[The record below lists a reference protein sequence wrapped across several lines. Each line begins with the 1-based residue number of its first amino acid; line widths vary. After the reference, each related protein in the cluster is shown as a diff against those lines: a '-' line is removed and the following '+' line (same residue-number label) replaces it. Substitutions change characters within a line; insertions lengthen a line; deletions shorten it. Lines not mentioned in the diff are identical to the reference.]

1 MGRIVHAWVAVEDE
15 VLISCYQNTCHSWQ
29 WANGFHRHLNTKL
42 LPLHLLITRKNIEPV
57 NLLPLFSFTYHFST
71 LTQVT
76 LDPSLLPFPTHLP
89 IATSRL
95 YLLVSST
102 QRRYTCSTLSMT
114 KPKNR
119 AKLRAISAGL
129 LVMSG
134 NIGLRM
140 QDLCF

>member
-15 VLISCYQNTCHSWQ
+15 VLILCYQNTCHSWQ
-29 WANGFHRHLNTKL
+29 WANGFHRHLNAKR
-42 LPLHLLITRKNIEPV
+42 LPLHLLIISKNIEPV
-57 NLLPLFSFTYHFST
+57 NLLPLFSFTYCFST

-76 LDPSLLPFPTHLP
+76 LDPSLLPFCTHLP
-89 IATSRL
+89 VARYRL

-102 QRRYTCSTLSMT
+102 QRRYTCNTLSMT
-114 KPKNR
+114 NPKNR

-129 LVMSG
+129 LAMSG
-134 NIGLRM
+134 NTGIRT